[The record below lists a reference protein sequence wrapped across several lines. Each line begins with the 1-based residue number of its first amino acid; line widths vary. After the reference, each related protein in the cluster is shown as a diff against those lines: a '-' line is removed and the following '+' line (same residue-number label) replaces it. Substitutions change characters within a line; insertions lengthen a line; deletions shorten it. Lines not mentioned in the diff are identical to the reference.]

1 MKKSKLI
8 IIIILILLIISA
20 LCLGIYGYGMTKVS
34 KESQK
39 VEFIVKSGASK
50 IEIVNQL
57 KNAGLIRSKNAL
69 LVYLY
74 FNKDLNLQAGNY
86 ELDRNMNP
94 KEIIEKINKG
104 DVLIKTMTIKF
115 IEGKNMKNFINLVKE
130 KRHLSEEEIKTTLND
145 KEFLNTLIEKYD
157 FLTNEILNDNIY
169 YALEGYLYPDTYE
182 ILENANLKDLII
194 KMLDNTKTKLSNL
207 DLNNSKY
214 SVHEL
219 LTMASIVE
227 LEGVNAEDRA
237 KFAQVI
243 YKRLELGMTL
253 GMDTTAKYVAEM
265 ENKSVNYLAMSPYN
279 TRRVDAGMA
288 GKLPIGPIG
297 NPSIEAINAVLHPSD
312 TEYVYFVA
320 NTCTG
325 ENFFNVD
332 LMEHSKK
339 ARELKSICA
348 TN

>member
-104 DVLIKTMTIKF
+104 DVLIKTIKIKF
-115 IEGKNMKNFINLVKE
+115 IDLKNIKNFINLVKE
-130 KRHLSEEEIKTTLND
+130 NMHLL
-145 KEFLNTLIEKYD
+145 
-157 FLTNEILNDNIY
+157 
-169 YALEGYLYPDTYE
+169 
-182 ILENANLKDLII
+182 
-194 KMLDNTKTKLSNL
+194 
-207 DLNNSKY
+207 
-214 SVHEL
+214 
-219 LTMASIVE
+219 
-227 LEGVNAEDRA
+227 
-237 KFAQVI
+237 
-243 YKRLELGMTL
+243 
-253 GMDTTAKYVAEM
+253 
-265 ENKSVNYLAMSPYN
+265 
-279 TRRVDAGMA
+279 
-288 GKLPIGPIG
+288 
-297 NPSIEAINAVLHPSD
+297 
-312 TEYVYFVA
+312 
-320 NTCTG
+320 
-325 ENFFNVD
+325 
-332 LMEHSKK
+332 
-339 ARELKSICA
+339 
-348 TN
+348 

>member
-130 KRHLSEEEIKTTLND
+130 KMHLSEEEIKTTLND

-182 ILENANLKDLII
+182 ILENASLKDLII

-253 GMDTTAKYVAEM
+253 GM
-265 ENKSVNYLAMSPYN
+265 
-279 TRRVDAGMA
+279 
-288 GKLPIGPIG
+288 
-297 NPSIEAINAVLHPSD
+297 
-312 TEYVYFVA
+312 
-320 NTCTG
+320 
-325 ENFFNVD
+325 
-332 LMEHSKK
+332 
-339 ARELKSICA
+339 
-348 TN
+348 